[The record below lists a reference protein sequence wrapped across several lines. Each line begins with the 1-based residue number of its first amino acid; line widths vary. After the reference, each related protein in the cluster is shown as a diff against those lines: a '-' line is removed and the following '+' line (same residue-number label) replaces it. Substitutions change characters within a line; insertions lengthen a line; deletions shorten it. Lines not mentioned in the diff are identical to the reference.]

1 MLTITTWDNFIS
13 AVNVITPLYGSASN
27 MMGLFALSQ
36 GDFKVFSYD
45 ANTDEIVNTY
55 GVSAGFETN
64 I

>member
-1 MLTITTWDNFIS
+1 
-13 AVNVITPLYGSASN
+13 
-27 MMGLFALSQ
+27 MGLFALSQ

-64 I
+64 ILNTFDLSGTYSYKQNAI